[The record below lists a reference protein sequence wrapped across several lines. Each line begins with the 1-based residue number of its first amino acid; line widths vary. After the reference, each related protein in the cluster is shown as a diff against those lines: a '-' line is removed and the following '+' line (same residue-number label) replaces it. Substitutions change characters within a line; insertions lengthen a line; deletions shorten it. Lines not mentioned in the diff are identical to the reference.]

1 MKKSVELSD
10 KGRWV
15 MLSSFIPFL
24 LFLTGSN
31 VLREFGAPAALI
43 KAFGVLCLIAI
54 FILLFMGMLM
64 MRCPLCNHLNAG
76 RYPYRTVKPYCRKC
90 GVEFVERQYKLW

>member
-1 MKKSVELSD
+1 MASA
-10 KGRWV
+10 
-15 MLSSFIPFL
+15 FIP
-24 LFLTGSN
+24 LFLFWAGGSA
-31 VLREFGAPAALI
+31 LADFGAPAVYTKIL
-43 KAFGVLCLIAI
+43 GSLCLIAMA
-54 FILLFMGMLM
+54 ILMCVGVLM